1 MTLTP
6 EEKAARAR
14 QRMIEKARDGTD
26 TIGSYAGKVAVV
38 FQAMIRAN
46 AGALPDGMIH
56 VVVEGEMTRVY
67 RRVGQCACITC
78 GKVLPW
84 KNSGATHGSLDTGH
98 FLASRRN
105 SILFEEDGV
114 APQCVFCN
122 CHKGGAPKEYRLW
135 MLEVRGENVV
145 LRLEQLKNT
154 VRKFT
159 FEELVGMKI
168 EYTARLNAAIK
179 RMEGDA

>member
-1 MTLTP
+1 MKLTP
-6 EEKAARAR
+6 EEKTARSR

-46 AGALPDGMIH
+46 AGALPDGMIY

-98 FLASRRN
+98 FYHTTGASR
-105 SILFEEDGV
+105 FDEDNV
-114 APQCVFCN
+114 APQCVACN
-122 CHKGGAPKEYRLW
+122 QHDGGARDNYRLW
-135 MLEVRGENVV
+135 LTEVRGAETIE
-145 LRLEQLKNT
+145 RLTRLKNT

-159 FEELVGMKI
+159 FEELVDMKI
-168 EYTARLNAAIK
+168 EYTARLKAAIE
-179 RMEGDA
+179 RMGQ